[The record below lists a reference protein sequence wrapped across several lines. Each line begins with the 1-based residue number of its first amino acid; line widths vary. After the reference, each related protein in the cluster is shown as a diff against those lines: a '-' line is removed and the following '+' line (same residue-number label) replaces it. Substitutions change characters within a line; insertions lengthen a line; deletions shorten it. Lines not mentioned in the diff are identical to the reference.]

1 MASTQ
6 RLMKKGDYLFQEGD
20 LPRAMYLIQK
30 GAVSVRKAKGTGEIE
45 LAQLKQGEVLGE
57 LSFFDRK
64 PRSASAVAIVDTELL
79 EIDFESLDK
88 IYKQVPEYLQS
99 IIANVVNRLRKA
111 NDTIKRLQKQH
122 VVDPGRKQHVADP
135 GRKQLNE
142 DPDGFSALAAIK
154 ALGKVE

>member
-1 MASTQ
+1 MASTPRSIKQ
-6 RLMKKGDYLFQEGD
+6 GIYLFQEGD

-64 PRSASAVAIVDTELL
+64 PRSASAVALIDTELL
-79 EIDFESLDK
+79 EIDFDSLDK

-99 IIANVVNRLRKA
+99 IISNVVHRLRKA
-111 NDTIKRLQKQH
+111 NDTIKRLQKEQA
-122 VVDPGRKQHVADP
+122 ADP
-135 GRKQLNE
+135 TRKIYLE
-142 DPDGFSALAAIK
+142 DPDGFSALATISALSAIEK
-154 ALGKVE
+154 E